1 MAEIE
6 WVTNNGPS
14 ARFRSVCQVP
24 VRLPG
29 SSPSARFQSVCHVP
43 ARRPGSSPSARGATA
58 ATVPEFSA
66 KWRRSPALLAQ
77 VPRLSGAGPKKSW
90 GPAPLES
97 VGDRLAEQ
105 DSKRKTDLLRLAGGP
120 APEEGG
126 PAPPAEGTCA
136 GRRADLL
143 RKRGGGDLRWKKGG
157 PAPEEAGGPAPQPWP
172 VGLAGGSGGGVRN
185 SGTPQS
191 KMRGFRWRCPG
202 FGDTSYTSSVMS
214 SSQVASVSSKVP
226 GEVLSMSSTAVMLP
240 LPLLHPAL

>member
-1 MAEIE
+1 M
-6 WVTNNGPS
+6 VCLNYGK
-14 ARFRSVCQVP
+14 ARAKNR
-24 VRLPG
+24 VRLL
-29 SSPSARFQSVCHVP
+29 SWTFRPS
-43 ARRPGSSPSARGATA
+43 GAG
-58 ATVPEFSA
+58 PRHS
-66 KWRRSPALLAQ
+66 WRRSPAFLAQ

-97 VGDRLAEQ
+97 EGARFAAQ
-105 DSKRKTDLLRLAGGP
+105 DSKRKADLRRKKGGP
-120 APEEGG
+120 APEDGG
-126 PAPPAEGTCA
+126 GTCA
-136 GRRADLL
+136 TSIRHLL
-143 RKRGGGDLRWKKGG
+143 RKKGDLRHQQKAPAPEEEG

>member
-1 MAEIE
+1 M
-6 WVTNNGPS
+6 
-14 ARFRSVCQVP
+14 
-24 VRLPG
+24 
-29 SSPSARFQSVCHVP
+29 FQSVCHFP
-43 ARRPGSSPSARGATA
+43 ARRPGGATA
-58 ATVPEFSA
+58 ATVPEYSV
-66 KWRRSPALLAQ
+66 KWCRSPAFLAQ

-120 APEEGG
+120 APEEGRTCSGRGGLALEEGG
-126 PAPPAEGTCA
+126 PAPPAEGTCS
-136 GRRADLL
+136 GRRGTCATS
-143 RKRGGGDLRWKKGG
+143 RRDLRRKKGG
-157 PAPEEAGGPAPQPWP
+157 PAPLPWP
-172 VGLAGGSGGGVRN
+172 VGLDGGSGGGVRN

-214 SSQVASVSSKVP
+214 SSQVASVASKVP

>member
-14 ARFRSVCQVP
+14 ARFQSVCQVP
-24 VRLPG
+24 VR
-29 SSPSARFQSVCHVP
+29 
-43 ARRPGSSPSARGATA
+43 RPDSSPSARGATA

-66 KWRRSPALLAQ
+66 KWRRSPAFLAQ

-120 APEEGG
+120 APEEGRTCFARRGTCSGRGGLRRKKGG
-126 PAPPAEGTCA
+126 PAPPE
-136 GRRADLL
+136 
-143 RKRGGGDLRWKKGG
+143 GG

>member
-1 MAEIE
+1 M
-6 WVTNNGPS
+6 
-14 ARFRSVCQVP
+14 FQSVGQVP
-24 VRLPG
+24 VRLPD
-29 SSPSARFQSVCHVP
+29 
-43 ARRPGSSPSARGATA
+43 SSPSARGATA

-66 KWRRSPALLAQ
+66 KWRRSPAFLAQ
-77 VPRLSGAGPKKSW
+77 VPRLSGAGQKKSW

-97 VGDRLAEQ
+97 EGARFAAQ

-120 APEEGG
+120 APEEGRTCSGRRADLRHQQKAPAPEEGG
-126 PAPPAEGTCA
+126 PAQPAEGTCSGRRGTCA
-136 GRRADLL
+136 GRGGACAG
-143 RKRGGGDLRWKKGG
+143 RG
-157 PAPEEAGGPAPQPWP
+157 GGPAPQPWP

-191 KMRGFRWRCPG
+191 KMRGFRWRRPG

-226 GEVLSMSSTAVMLP
+226 GKVLSMSSTAVMLP